1 VTTYIS
7 QIDKKKF
14 TPNLVLRFKELY
26 WSIRQP
32 DSGLIVDHSG
42 LLDQVVINPT
52 RVDPFQ
58 ANTTINSYSFTLL
71 DKDMVVTSLFN
82 GVTSFFQNEL
92 VEIWVGRSGVGMD
105 FSEYFKLPET
115 LVTGV
120 SRDNSTY
127 KFSSTEAKN
136 RIDRPAFN
144 EVNALAVNILPNT
157 TVITASIPFPVS
169 APSSGFAK
177 VGAEFF
183 SYSGLDTV
191 NNRFLNC
198 IRGEKNSIP
207 SEHDAGEEIF
217 LVNDVTGNPIDILIS
232 LLVSSGGGSAYDT
245 LPDGAG
251 VEQELINIESFEEI
265 RDQFFLGQEYTL
277 SLYGIQSILKYV
289 EQEILFP
296 NELRIVTDNS
306 SKIGLAILNRSIFT
320 DEVPQITN
328 DTILKQPTYSATD
341 SEVINTVT
349 VRYDFSEGTAQ
360 YRKIVTETDEESQNL
375 FGRREPR
382 IVSVKGVTTEDV
394 AQNIALRFLTRFS
407 FPKPQISLSTQ
418 IDKSLINLGNKVELV
433 SNQIP
438 SEFGELN
445 FIDTLEVLERGINW
459 KTGDVRFKIAFTSF
473 TGIRECYL
481 APSDV
486 ILEFIDLQTV
496 RIASGRTALY
506 RVGWKMRIYS
516 ELIRDYVDST
526 VYEIT
531 EISGNNVRF
540 DIALDT
546 ALADE
551 ILLQE
556 NGDPI
561 LLENGEPILIST
573 QTSGDYRIMFADY
586 DQVSEN
592 QKRYCFI
599 SNEGNNFYDNRKS
612 YQVTL

>member
-1 VTTYIS
+1 MTTYIS